1 VTNRLERLDPGT
13 LLVTSWP
20 GDRRGGGAATEP
32 SGHPPSEAA
41 AVAGGSPQ
49 RPEALE
55 VLAARPHQG
64 RFIVSFAGVVDRDG
78 AEGLR
83 GARLLA
89 APIEG
94 DPDAWFVHELI
105 GCELVDLAGRVLG
118 TVTAVQANPASDLL
132 VLDEGHLVPLR
143 FVVRRSPGRLVAD
156 LPEGLIE

>member
-1 VTNRLERLDPGT
+1 
-13 LLVTSWP
+13 
-20 GDRRGGGAATEP
+20 
-32 SGHPPSEAA
+32 
-41 AVAGGSPQ
+41 
-49 RPEALE
+49 